1 MSILICGSFA
11 YDNIMG
17 FGERFKDH
25 ILPDQLDILN
35 VCFLTPTL
43 RREYGG
49 VAGNIAYNLKM
60 IGADPIPMGTVGEDF
75 APYAAWIDKLGI
87 SRKSV
92 VGVPGTM
99 TAQAFITTDV
109 DGNQIT
115 LFHPGAMDA
124 SAQNSVNDA
133 PKSRLA
139 IVSPDGREGMI
150 LHAQQL
156 VSADI
161 PFVFDP
167 GQGLPMFS
175 GPELVKFIKQA
186 QWIIV
191 NAYEAELMQEK
202 TGMGVADIAGQVD
215 ALIVTRGGEGSD
227 IYADGKHVKIPVAP
241 VSAALDP
248 TGCGDAYRTGIL
260 FGIEQGL
267 SWEVS
272 GRVAALLGAIK
283 IESHGTQNHKLTR
296 SDFEARYLISFGLPL
311 VW

>member
-1 MSILICGSFA
+1 MSVLICGSFA

-25 ILPDQLDILN
+25 ILPEQLDILN
-35 VCFLTPTL
+35 VCFLTPSL

-60 IGADPIPMGTVGEDF
+60 IGGDPIPMGTVGEDF
-75 APYAAWIDKLGI
+75 GPYASWMDEQEI
-87 SRKSV
+87 SRDSV

-99 TAQAFITTDV
+99 TAQAFITTDL

-124 SAQNSVNDA
+124 SAQNKVNEA
-133 PKSRLA
+133 RESQLA

-150 LHAQQL
+150 QHAEQL
-156 VSADI
+156 VVEKI

-167 GQGLPMFS
+167 GQGLPMF
-175 GPELVKFIKQA
+175 GGEELAKFVKQA
-186 QWIIV
+186 QWITV

-202 TGMGVADIAGQVD
+202 TGMGINDIAAQVD
-215 ALIVTRGGEGSD
+215 ALIITRGAQGSD
-227 IYADGKHVKIPVAP
+227 IYADGEQVKIPVAP
-241 VSAALDP
+241 ISEALDP
-248 TGCGDAYRTGIL
+248 TGCGDAYRAGIL

-267 SWEVS
+267 TWDVS
-272 GRVAALLGAIK
+272 GRIAALLGAIK

-296 SDFEARYLISFGLPL
+296 SGFEARYRNSFGQSL